1 MFTPPPRKHAS
12 RRFALSLVATATVST
27 FIFVACKKEAGPMA
41 PSDPVGMSE
50 QDDYEPRIRDFV
62 ALAQNPT
69 ARDGSMLTAD
79 SAEWY
84 IEAALNFSNAN
95 TTLAYNESR
104 VDSLTYHLPAL
115 VEGVAVSDAAAAF
128 TSLNTQ
134 VASGNVADVSHVII
148 VDVTTQRTTTG
159 VDLTIAYATG
169 SGYDKALNTT
179 YGSNDHW
186 AWGGGGSNCNCSP
199 NPNAGT
205 CADKKIQQRIN
216 NELVALGQ
224 NVYMVSVESWTIM
237 PTTNVPTREVAFTDY
252 PVSGSPY
259 GYRSFGCSGAGC
271 NTCLSPSDMSFF
283 TQGTWDVMNLIRQQ
297 YCPTKKA
304 QHCVVDG
311 NMSVCDECDDVYW
324 HQARFYYGIVP
335 KAK

>member
-1 MFTPPPRKHAS
+1 MFTPPPPRKHAS

-50 QDDYEPRIRDFV
+50 QHDYEPRIRDFV

-148 VDVTTQRTTTG
+148 VDVTSQRTTTG
-159 VDLTIAYATG
+159 MDLTIAYATG
-169 SGYDKALNTT
+169 SGYDKALNTS
-179 YGSNDHW
+179 YGPSDHW

-311 NMSVCDECDDVYW
+311 NLSPCIGCTVYW
-324 HQARFYYGIVP
+324 HQAHFYYGIVP